1 MKFTRPNNISIFIS
15 SLITLFFIAIFFI
28 TSIGIYREILWWVLL
43 CSSIGIFLTTF
54 FFVKYAVEKFIYEK
68 IRPIYKT
75 IHNLKVPKDKDNKQP
90 EMNGDMIASVNQ
102 QVMKWV
108 DDNKEEMDHLRK
120 MEAYRREFLG
130 NVSHELKTPIFS
142 IQGYILTLLDG
153 GLDDPAIN
161 KEYLLRTEKSINR
174 MINIVQDLETIAHL
188 ETGEQKLR
196 TTRFDMIALVKEVFE
211 FLEITAKKRNITF
224 IFDKS
229 YEKPVVITA
238 DKEKIRQV
246 LTNLLDNSVKYG
258 KENGNTKVSFFDMD
272 ENILVEIT
280 DNGIGVAQQDLS
292 RLFERFFRTD
302 KSRSR
307 EQGGTGLGLAIVKH
321 IIEAHQQTINVRST
335 QGVGTTFAFTLKK
348 G

>member
-1 MKFTRPNNISIFIS
+1 MKFTRPNTISFYIAI
-15 SLITLFFIAIFFI
+15 LITLFLIVVFVI
-28 TSIGIYREILWWVLL
+28 TSITVYNEILWWVLIA
-43 CSSIGIFLTTF
+43 SSLGVLIATF

-75 IHNLKVPKDKDNKQP
+75 IHNLKVLKGKENKQS
-90 EMNGDMIASVNQ
+90 ETNSDIISTVNQ
-102 QVMKWV
+102 QVLKWAE
-108 DDNKEEMDHLRK
+108 DNEQEIENLRK

-130 NVSHELKTPIFS
+130 NVSHELKTPIFN

-153 GLDDPAIN
+153 GLEDPAIN
-161 KEYLLRTEKSINR
+161 KDYLLRTEKSINR
-174 MINIVQDLETIAHL
+174 MINIVQDLETIADL

-196 TTRFDMIALVKEVFE
+196 ITRFDMISLVKEVFE

-224 IFDKS
+224 YFDKN
-229 YEKPVVITA
+229 YEKPVIVAA

-246 LTNLLDNSVKYG
+246 LINLLDNSVKYG
-258 KENGNTKVSFFDMD
+258 NDNGNTKISFFDMD
-272 ENILVEIT
+272 ENVLVEVT
-280 DNGIGVAQQDLS
+280 DNGIGVAQQDIP
-292 RLFERFFRTD
+292 RLFERFFRID

-348 G
+348 R